1 MAPLKSFRS
10 KGAPDEWTNDAHMV
24 LLQTKGIGNDS
35 LQLFDPARALVN
47 EQMIRRLPFRCCRVC
62 LYWIVIF
69 DRRGINDVDLV
80 HGCRERCV
88 NIAAF
93 DL

>member
-10 KGAPDEWTNDAHMV
+10 KGAADKWTDDAHMV

-47 EQMIRRLPFRCCRVC
+47 EQMIRCLPFRCCRIC
-62 LYWIVIF
+62 LDWIVIF
-69 DRRGINDVDLV
+69 DRRGINNVDLV
-80 HGCRERCV
+80 RGCRERRV